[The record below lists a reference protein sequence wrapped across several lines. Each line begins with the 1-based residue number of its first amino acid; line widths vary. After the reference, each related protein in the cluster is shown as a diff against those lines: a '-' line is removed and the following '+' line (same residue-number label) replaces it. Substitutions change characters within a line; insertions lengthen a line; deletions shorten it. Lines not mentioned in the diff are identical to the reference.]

1 MSKQTRSS
9 LVVDG
14 HKIRDPLEIANSFNN
29 VFTSI
34 VQKYIR
40 SNENALL
47 DLINLRNFV
56 RSKNEPSD
64 MFTIRIMSEDQVLKV
79 RGDLDETKATGMDGV
94 SGKLLQMAAPILVK
108 PLPNIL
114 NFSIKTNQFPTQ

>member
-1 MSKQTRSS
+1 MSKQTRPS

-79 RGDLDETKATGMDGV
+79 RGDLDETKAT
-94 SGKLLQMAAPILVK
+94 
-108 PLPNIL
+108 
-114 NFSIKTNQFPTQ
+114 